1 MKKIR
6 ISLLVSGLVLAWLGM
21 AATVGAQSVLERL
34 EAEIRQR
41 TGQAPP
47 PAAQPAPPGNSPEV
61 IPLPPAEQIPPP
73 PPANPPGELPASAPA
88 GNVPAKGDRIAQ
100 LQRRIEQLERRVEEL
115 ERALAMRNSSR

>member
-1 MKKIR
+1 MKNSR
-6 ISLLVSGLVLAWLGM
+6 IPVLVSGLVLAWLGM
-21 AATVGAQSVLERL
+21 VATVGAQSALERL

-41 TGQAPP
+41 TGQGPP

-73 PPANPPGELPASAPA
+73 PPANPPGELSTSAPA
-88 GNVPAKGDRIAQ
+88 GNVAAERDRIAQ

-115 ERALAMRNSSR
+115 EKALKTRNNSP